1 MRKATSPAVE
11 RGAAEAPRRT
21 SFFVRAGLL
30 TMSAS
35 AATLA
40 VNLVTGIL
48 IARVLG
54 PDGRGAVT
62 AVIAAPPIIAWIF
75 EMGGGAAA
83 VYYQS
88 RFPADARRLIATW
101 LVMFVPLSI
110 AGIATGEVVLPHLLA
125 AQSEHTL
132 FLARILMLTLVVT
145 FLADLMFGINT
156 GDQDFTFYNL
166 MRITQPLALATGYI
180 TLWLL
185 GVLSVTTAVAANA
198 GAIAVTTVMMSI
210 RVLRRHGLGRP
221 SLAIGRT
228 TLWYGLRA
236 HSMYT
241 ASLVNARLDLL
252 IIPAFLGAASVGL
265 YSVATNVSWI
275 VVLLS
280 GSVATVVFP
289 TAAARGPEGGHM
301 IVKSLYATL
310 AVATL
315 LAVTIAAFANIGIRL
330 LYGSAFSGSVEPLR
344 ILLVGAVMWAAAG
357 SVCSGLYALNRP
369 FTAAIAQLSA
379 AAVTIAGLTLFL
391 QSGGIRAAAIVSTV
405 SYTLVF
411 VIALVLYRRAS
422 GLRWRDFAPTPSLM
436 RLWVRQAARG
446 AFGRA

>member
-1 MRKATSPAVE
+1 METTAATAVE
-11 RGAAEAPRRT
+11 RGGAQMPRRT
-21 SFFVRAGLL
+21 GFFVRAGLL
-30 TMSAS
+30 TMVAS
-35 AATLA
+35 AATL
-40 VNLVTGIL
+40 VLNLITGIL

-54 PDGRGAVT
+54 PDGRGAIT
-62 AVIAAPPIIAWIF
+62 AVIAAPPIFSWIF
-75 EMGGGAAA
+75 EMGGGSAA

-88 RFPADARRLIATW
+88 RFPNEAGRLIATW
-101 LVMFVPLSI
+101 LVMFLPLAV
-110 AGIATGEVVLPHLLA
+110 AGIVTGEILLPHLLA
-125 AQSEHTL
+125 AQSDHTL
-132 FLARILMLTLVVT
+132 MLARLLMLTLVLT
-145 FLADLMFGINT
+145 FLGDLMYGINT

-166 MRITQPLALATGYI
+166 MRITQPLALAAAYT

-185 GVLSVTTAVAANA
+185 GLLTVTTAVATNA
-198 GAIAVTTVMMSI
+198 GAIALTTAMMST
-210 RVLRRHGLGRP
+210 RVLLRHGLGRP
-221 SLAIGRT
+221 SFAIGRT
-228 TLWYGLRA
+228 TLWYGVRA

-289 TAAARGPEGGHM
+289 TAAARGREGSHV

-315 LAVTIAAFANIGIRL
+315 IAVSIGVLAQIGVRL
-330 LYGSAFSGSVEPLR
+330 LYGSTFSGSVGPLR

-357 SVCSGLYALNRP
+357 AVCSGLYALNRP

-379 AAVTIAGLTLFL
+379 AVVTITGLTLFL
-391 QSGGIRAAAIVSTV
+391 KRDGIQAAAIVSTV
-405 SYTLVF
+405 AYTLVF

-436 RLWVRQAARG
+436 RVWVREATRG
-446 AFGRA
+446 AVGRA